1 MKCQCNAPLKTQ
13 IFRKSSLKLPVCP
26 IHYSDI
32 QTSVSNRTAR
42 KALLEPFKEQTIL
55 IWSGT
60 LVQKEEANEGERKY
74 IFSRYKSWFEILCQ
88 FHPQPRTAWPPSLLS
103 AAAAPRDGTGREVKQ
118 ETAKGNSTET
128 ETMAKPPPP
137 HSPRTLGTE
146 V

>member
-55 IWSGT
+55 I
-60 LVQKEEANEGERKY
+60 
-74 IFSRYKSWFEILCQ
+74 
-88 FHPQPRTAWPPSLLS
+88 
-103 AAAAPRDGTGREVKQ
+103 
-118 ETAKGNSTET
+118 
-128 ETMAKPPPP
+128 
-137 HSPRTLGTE
+137 
-146 V
+146 